1 MHKLIKYI
9 IFLTSM
15 FTCNFVLIAEPM
27 FNKNSSKPSL
37 KRVPAEWEPQE
48 AIWLQWPG
56 RWEKDYEKA
65 IAKISDIISRYQTLH
80 ILYGSDKI
88 FEEAKNAFLSVG
100 ADPENSNIRWQ
111 TAQYENSWM
120 RDNGPV
126 YVFED
131 AELIIQNWEFNAW
144 GGGFGTNIPFYLD
157 NSIPDQIGKLLKIPV
172 DHIDIV
178 HERGNLEFN
187 GLDTVMLNWSTIGD
201 PDRNI
206 GYTKEQAKTDLKK
219 YFGVSK
225 VVLIEGIPN
234 GDLTRGHIDG
244 IARFIN
250 VNTAVVLQCTM
261 SSLCQPDGQ
270 DGRLFDKIG
279 ETIEAAGFN
288 VIREPIES
296 YVEYNGQR
304 FDTNYVNWLVGNGF
318 VIVSGF
324 GNSKTDAAAKSR
336 IENYFPNRDVH
347 IVEMLDSWVAGGG
360 VHCHTNDQPARSIL
374 E

>member
-1 MHKLIKYI
+1 MRKLTKYV
-9 IFLTSM
+9 FLLTTM
-15 FTCNFVLIAEPM
+15 FLCGFVLNAETVID
-27 FNKNSSKPSL
+27 KKSLQSSL

-48 AIWLQWPG
+48 ATWLQWPG
-56 RWEKDYEKA
+56 RWEKDYEEA

-88 FEEAKNAFLSVG
+88 LKEAKDAILSVG
-100 ADPENSNIRWQ
+100 ADPENPNIQWQ
-111 TAQYENSWM
+111 AAKYDNSWI

-126 YVFED
+126 YVVEENRFR
-131 AELIIQNWEFNAW
+131 IQNWEFNAW

-157 NSIPDQIGKLLKIPV
+157 NSVPDQIGKILEIPV

-201 PDRNI
+201 PNRNI
-206 GYTKEQAKTDLKK
+206 GYTKEQLENDLKQ

-225 VVLIEGIPN
+225 VILIEGIPH
-234 GDLTRGHIDG
+234 GDRTRGHIDG

-250 VNTAVVLQCTM
+250 VSTVVVLQCTKG
-261 SSLCQPDGQ
+261 SYCKPDSR

-296 YVEYNGQR
+296 YVEYNGQK

-318 VIVSGF
+318 VIAPGF
-324 GNSKTDAAAKSR
+324 GNPKTDAAAKSR
-336 IENYFPNRDVH
+336 IENYFPNRDVY
-347 IVEMLDSWVAGGG
+347 IVEMLNSWAAGGG
-360 VHCHTNDQPARSIL
+360 VHCHTNDQPAQSIL

>member
-1 MHKLIKYI
+1 MHKLIRYI

-27 FNKNSSKPSL
+27 FNKNSSKTSL

-131 AELIIQNWEFNAW
+131 AELRIQNWEFNAW

-296 YVEYNGQR
+296 FVEYNGQR

-360 VHCHTNDQPARSIL
+360 VHCHTNDQPAKSIL

>member
-15 FTCNFVLIAEPM
+15 FACNFVLIAEPM
-27 FNKNSSKPSL
+27 FNKNSSKTSL

-48 AIWLQWPG
+48 AIWLKWPG

-360 VHCHTNDQPARSIL
+360 VHCHTNDQPAKSIL

>member
-1 MHKLIKYI
+1 MHKLISYI

-15 FTCNFVLIAEPM
+15 FACNFVLIAEPM

-65 IAKISDIISRYQTLH
+65 IVKISDIISRYQTLH

-131 AELIIQNWEFNAW
+131 AELRIQNWEFNAW

-279 ETIEAAGFN
+279 ETIAAAGFN

-360 VHCHTNDQPARSIL
+360 VHCHTNDQPAKSIL

>member
-1 MHKLIKYI
+1 
-9 IFLTSM
+9 M
-15 FTCNFVLIAEPM
+15 FACNFVLIAEPM
-27 FNKNSSKPSL
+27 FNKNSSKTSL

-131 AELIIQNWEFNAW
+131 AELRIQNWEFNAW

-206 GYTKEQAKTDLKK
+206 GYTKEQAKIDLKK

-270 DGRLFDKIG
+270 DGRLFD
-279 ETIEAAGFN
+279 T
-288 VIREPIES
+288 
-296 YVEYNGQR
+296 
-304 FDTNYVNWLVGNGF
+304 
-318 VIVSGF
+318 
-324 GNSKTDAAAKSR
+324 
-336 IENYFPNRDVH
+336 
-347 IVEMLDSWVAGGG
+347 
-360 VHCHTNDQPARSIL
+360 
-374 E
+374 

>member
-1 MHKLIKYI
+1 MHKLISYI

-15 FTCNFVLIAEPM
+15 FACNFVLIAEPM
-27 FNKNSSKPSL
+27 FNKNSSKTSL

-131 AELIIQNWEFNAW
+131 AELRIQNWEFNAW

-206 GYTKEQAKTDLKK
+206 GYTKEQAKIDLKK

-279 ETIEAAGFN
+279 ETIAAAGFN

-360 VHCHTNDQPARSIL
+360 VHCHTNDQPAKSIL

>member
-1 MHKLIKYI
+1 
-9 IFLTSM
+9 M
-15 FTCNFVLIAEPM
+15 FACNFVLIAEPM
-27 FNKNSSKPSL
+27 FNKNSSKTSL

-206 GYTKEQAKTDLKK
+206 GYTKEQAKIDLKK

-279 ETIEAAGFN
+279 ETIAAAGFN

>member
-374 E
+374 D